1 MALMTIAQYA
11 RHRGVQDRAVVV
23 ALKNGRIHRRDVDG
37 LIDSESADRE
47 WEAKTNHRMSA
58 AGKINGA
65 LGQAMVRRRKEQAAQ
80 QGMPQGDTPVSAAQ
94 SAALGIPKG
103 GSNPVP
109 LPGTPDEGKV
119 PPAPLAVPKD
129 PSDMEAFSKARAIRE
144 KYAAMLSKLDY
155 EERSGKLIDAFEVKT
170 AAEQLHRILR
180 DLLMAIPDRIS
191 AELAAEENAANCHRL
206 LEGEIR
212 TVLEKVATLRSVGPR
227 RSTPY
232 VNAG

>member
-1 MALMTIAQYA
+1 MALMTIVQYA
-11 RHRGVQDRAVVV
+11 KHRGVQQRAVSV
-23 ALKNGRIHRRDVDG
+23 ALERGRIHRRDVDG
-37 LIDSESADRE
+37 LIDSEAADRE
-47 WEAKTNHRMSA
+47 WESKTNHRMSA

-65 LGQAMVRRRKEQAAQ
+65 LGQAMVRRRKALAQ
-80 QGMPQGDTPVSAAQ
+80 EMPQ
-94 SAALGIPKG
+94 G

-109 LPGTPDEGKV
+109 LPGIPDEGKV
-119 PPAPLAVPKD
+119 PPASIVPKD

-206 LEGEIR
+206 LEQEIR
-212 TVLEKVATLRSVGPR
+212 TVLEKVATLRTVGPR